1 MITTIYI
8 VIIRQGNEPEKL
20 RGIKMEANIYEI
32 INGTNNEILLRTE
45 HAADYETEEEFRERV
60 NDMYSVDDGAIRIEF
75 CA

>member
-1 MITTIYI
+1 
-8 VIIRQGNEPEKL
+8 
-20 RGIKMEANIYEI
+20 MEANIYEI
-32 INGTNNEILLRTE
+32 IDGTNNEILLSTE